1 MTPRS
6 ETEASAGDK
15 ELVITRVFGA
25 SRHMVFRMWT
35 EAEHMR
41 RWLVPRKFEMVTP
54 EAGMNA
60 SNCRRPVL
68 PICPAQAPPD
78 ETLDGPIPARRRTGR
93 VRRRVGGAA
102 FPRPRSGNA
111 F

>member
-1 MTPRS
+1 MTDAKDVQIERIFDAPIDLIW
-6 ETEASAGDK
+6 A
-15 ELVITRVFGA
+15 
-25 SRHMVFRMWT
+25 MWT